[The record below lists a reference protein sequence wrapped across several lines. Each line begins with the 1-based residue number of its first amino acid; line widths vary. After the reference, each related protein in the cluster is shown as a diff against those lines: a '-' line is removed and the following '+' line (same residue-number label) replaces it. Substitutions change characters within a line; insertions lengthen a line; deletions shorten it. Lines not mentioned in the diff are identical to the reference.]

1 MKIIPLLDS
10 AGLEAGFHVSK
21 NSLWSC
27 ERSAWIELEYN
38 SLYLVP
44 ETNAMIVTSSTNS
57 PSPLPYFN
65 DNISE
70 LLRLG
75 SQDLISL
82 FQFYVRSA
90 VACLILSTFPY
101 RSVISSLDFPT
112 STSRIFK
119 SMFYFSASTSCSFKP
134 CSVFPLLSVASSNRP
149 SASKS
154 RDTLPTAASSPV
166 RFLKPLKLLF
176 RVIVR
181 LCSEI
186 LLLRT
191 VLPLYTV
198 PCHNSLE

>member
-82 FQFYVRSA
+82 FQFYVLSA

-101 RSVISSLDFPT
+101 RPVISSLDFPT

-119 SMFYFSASTSCSFKP
+119 SMFYFFRFHQLLLQAMFCVSASVSRIFKSP
-134 CSVFPLLSVASSNRP
+134 FCFYKSRYSSNCCIESGSLPEAPEVAVP
-149 SASKS
+149 SHCTPLQ
-154 RDTLPTAASSPV
+154 RDPSFEDSSPS
-166 RFLKPLKLLF
+166 LH
-176 RVIVR
+176 
-181 LCSEI
+181 S
-186 LLLRT
+186 
-191 VLPLYTV
+191 TV
-198 PCHNSLE
+198 PQFS